1 MEPSG
6 QVAGKMTVSPTLAHL
21 DALGFFRSLSP
32 QEKAQLA
39 AVCKVAVRERGE
51 SLFRQG
57 DPPTHFVFLALGF
70 AKLVRSAPGRSAI
83 VAIAGPGEPLGVVAA
98 FESRPYPASA
108 VALSPATTVEVPERP
123 FLSAVDRHPELVR
136 LILRVSARRQFE
148 TARRIADLAG
158 PVEER
163 MARVLLCLAERH
175 GRIEGGRTR
184 LLLPLHRQDLAE
196 LTGTTVETAI
206 RVMSRWAK
214 EGVVTTEEDGFTFH
228 RPEVLREVGRGEP
241 SED

>member
-1 MEPSG
+1 
-6 QVAGKMTVSPTLAHL
+6 
-21 DALGFFRSLSP
+21 
-32 QEKAQLA
+32 
-39 AVCKVAVRERGE
+39 
-51 SLFRQG
+51 
-57 DPPTHFVFLALGF
+57 
-70 AKLVRSAPGRSAI
+70 
-83 VAIAGPGEPLGVVAA
+83 
-98 FESRPYPASA
+98 
-108 VALSPATTVEVPERP
+108 
-123 FLSAVDRHPELVR
+123 
-136 LILRVSARRQFE
+136 
-148 TARRIADLAG
+148 
-158 PVEER
+158 